1 MPLRLEGKRAL
12 VTAAAQGIGRAVAE
26 AFAQEGAQVFAADIN
41 AEALR
46 KVKGCQSVVID
57 VTDSDALNRAV
68 PSLGDID
75 ILFNCAGCVP
85 TGSILDCPEADW
97 DFAFELNVKSMFR
110 LIRLVL
116 PGMCQRRCGSIINM
130 SSIASSVRG
139 VLNRCAYGASK
150 AAVIGLTKSVAT
162 DFVGDGIR
170 CNAICPGTVAS
181 PSLEERIAKQAAAE
195 NKTAADVRASFV
207 QRQPMGRLGEP
218 KEIAALAVYLAGDE
232 SAYTTGQIHVID
244 GGWTS

>member
-1 MPLRLEGKRAL
+1 MTLRLEGKRAL

-26 AFAQEGAQVFAADIN
+26 AFAQEAAQVFAADIN
-41 AEALR
+41 AEALK
-46 KVKGCQSVVID
+46 KVNGCQPVVMD
-57 VTDSDALNRAV
+57 VTDSDALNRTV
-68 PSLGDID
+68 PSLGEID

-85 TGSILDCPEADW
+85 TGSILECTEADW

-116 PGMCQRRCGSIINM
+116 PGMRQRRRGSIINM
-130 SSIASSVRG
+130 SSVASSVGG
-139 VLNRCAYGASK
+139 VLNRCAYGSSK
-150 AAVIGLTKSVAT
+150 AAVIGLTKSIAI
-162 DFVGDGIR
+162 DFVGEGIR

-195 NKTAADVRASFV
+195 NKTAADVRAAFV

-232 SAYTTGQIHVID
+232 SAFTTGQFHVID
-244 GGWTS
+244 GGWTG